1 MCIHVFCFNWSSRL
15 NVQGIT
21 VSYGTLNYSF
31 IKECLSRMLQI
42 YIWFVCFFK
51 MIQRRVNGS
60 VNFYRGWNDYKNGF
74 GDVDS
79 EFWIGRWCFFF
90 VACFLQIFHSKTWTL
105 VKCSLVGEEWQPFKL
120 LNAQFHFFSFTETSN
135 KITINIA
142 SFNLQ
147 K

>member
-1 MCIHVFCFNWSSRL
+1 MCIHVFCFNWSIRL

-21 VSYGTLNYSF
+21 VSYRTLNYSF
-31 IKECLSRMLQI
+31 IKESLSRILPI
-42 YIWFVCFFK
+42 FIWFVCFFK
-51 MIQRRVNGS
+51 MIQRRMDGS

-79 EFWIGRWCFFF
+79 EFWIGRWFFF

-105 VKCSLVGEEWQPFKL
+105 VKCSLIGEEWQPFKL

>member
-1 MCIHVFCFNWSSRL
+1 ML
-15 NVQGIT
+15 KEL
-21 VSYGTLNYSF
+21 VSYGPLNYSF

-51 MIQRRVNGS
+51 MIQRRMNGS

-79 EFWIGRWCFFF
+79 EFWIGRWFLF

>member
-1 MCIHVFCFNWSSRL
+1 ML
-15 NVQGIT
+15 KEL
-21 VSYGTLNYSF
+21 VSYGPLNYSF

-51 MIQRRVNGS
+51 MIQRRMNGS

-79 EFWIGRWCFFF
+79 EFWIGRWLFF